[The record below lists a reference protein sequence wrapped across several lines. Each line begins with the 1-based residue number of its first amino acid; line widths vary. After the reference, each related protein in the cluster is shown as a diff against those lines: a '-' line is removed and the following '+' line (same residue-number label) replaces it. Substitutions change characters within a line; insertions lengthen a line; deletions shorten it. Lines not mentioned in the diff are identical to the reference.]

1 MVRVIEYT
9 LDDPLRT
16 GPGETHRLLT
26 NLLDSMMFPAREL
39 ICLDHERWEAEQ
51 VDDEQKTHQDPR
63 RPTKPAHFRSQ
74 TPEGVEQE
82 IYALSLAHFVV
93 RALML
98 EAAKQEHQDADRLSF
113 TGCFQILQARL
124 PECQSSTPAELEQWY
139 RLLLEEMAQERTEPR
154 RKRINPRV
162 VSARCRSSPR
172 NVPRIAANRRLRK
185 PLLSQ
190 WLSLDE
196 RYWVEHAEEQWS
208 QPGTCLQPHM
218 LGGILLPAA
227 DRSPVVATVGEGE
240 PATAP
245 GPRAGQANGGGAV
258 RLVEEHGAAVVGEPA
273 VPALAGRGLR
283 PNSSRLDPDP
293 ARHQLVVS
301 GVRVCSRLGRV
312 ALGLVAIALEAPFEP
327 VPLLPFPARGW
338 TAGPLLH
345 ACTPPVGRISQSWS
359 SKLTIDSG
367 RLTEVDCRRYRLG
380 IVAGDSR
387 SKT

>member
-1 MVRVIEYT
+1 MGQYFALISNPSSYDRDKDRKGIVVRVIEYT

-16 GPGETHRLLT
+16 GHGETHRLLT
-26 NLLDSMMFPAREL
+26 NLLDYMMFPAMEL
-39 ICLDHERWEAEQ
+39 ICLYHERWEEEQ
-51 VDDEQKTHQDPR
+51 VYDEQKTHQDPR

-98 EAAKQEHQDADRLSF
+98 EAAKQENQDADRLSF

-154 RKRINPRV
+154 RNRINPRV

-196 RYWVEHAEEQWS
+196 RYW
-208 QPGTCLQPHM
+208 G
-218 LGGILLPAA
+218 
-227 DRSPVVATVGEGE
+227 
-240 PATAP
+240 
-245 GPRAGQANGGGAV
+245 
-258 RLVEEHGAAVVGEPA
+258 
-273 VPALAGRGLR
+273 
-283 PNSSRLDPDP
+283 
-293 ARHQLVVS
+293 
-301 GVRVCSRLGRV
+301 
-312 ALGLVAIALEAPFEP
+312 
-327 VPLLPFPARGW
+327 
-338 TAGPLLH
+338 
-345 ACTPPVGRISQSWS
+345 
-359 SKLTIDSG
+359 
-367 RLTEVDCRRYRLG
+367 
-380 IVAGDSR
+380 
-387 SKT
+387 